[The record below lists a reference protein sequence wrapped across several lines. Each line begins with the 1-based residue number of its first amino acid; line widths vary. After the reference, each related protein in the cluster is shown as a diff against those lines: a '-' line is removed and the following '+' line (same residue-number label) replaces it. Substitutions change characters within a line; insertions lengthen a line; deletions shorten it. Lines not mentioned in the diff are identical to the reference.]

1 MRANLKDVQSDV
13 DVPNALNSSDQEDE
27 NSENGDGIED
37 DWTSQLREIRVQN
50 FTEET
55 RPTFPDG
62 YDCNTATPMDYF
74 NLMYS
79 MNIIPDFVRHTSSY
93 TRWKMEQSE
102 TDDPIWYEVAEN
114 EMKAYLSMNIFMG
127 INKLPGYK
135 DYWSKNNFI
144 GNEGIKSVMTVR
156 RYEKLTE

>member
-1 MRANLKDVQSDV
+1 
-13 DVPNALNSSDQEDE
+13 
-27 NSENGDGIED
+27 
-37 DWTSQLREIRVQN
+37 
-50 FTEET
+50 
-55 RPTFPDG
+55 
-62 YDCNTATPMDYF
+62 
-74 NLMYS
+74 
-79 MNIIPDFVRHTSSY
+79 
-93 TRWKMEQSE
+93 MEQSE